1 MTLKTLLCNEPLHPK
16 KDWRKSREFFCFVFF
31 FFFFLFFF
39 FFWRGEGMVV
49 FIGWSRAFH
58 TEGCWQ
64 VLVILQPQS
73 SPELTLLCVF
83 GQFESPLCFSSLSV
97 KVTVRIKPPLGLV
110 TQKEQRN
117 NLKPLSQWCQ
127 MRITIRRKSCSGSHL
142 EGVRALCFSGLISEP
157 GFSDQTQDVMF
168 EFQINKG
175 IFFLSLNMSSLESS
189 RILELETLPDP
200 LARDNK
206 LKCPE
211 RSGKWHLVKS
221 PYF

>member
-1 MTLKTLLCNEPLHPK
+1 MNLSIQKKTGGKAESVFL
-16 KDWRKSREFFCFVFF
+16 FCFF

-39 FFWRGEGMVV
+39 FFGCGGVGGEGTVM
-49 FIGWSRAFH
+49 FISWSRAFH

-73 SPELTLLCVF
+73 SPGLTLLCVF
-83 GQFESPLCFSSLSV
+83 RQFESPLCFSSLSV

-127 MRITIRRKSCSGSHL
+127 MRITIRRKICSGSYL
-142 EGVRALCFSGLISEP
+142 EGVRAFRFSGLISEL
-157 GFSDQTQDVMF
+157 GFSDQTQDVKF

-189 RILELETLPDP
+189 RILELETLLDP

-211 RSGKWHLVKS
+211 RSGRWHLVKS

>member
-1 MTLKTLLCNEPLHPK
+1 MNLSIQK
-16 KDWRKSREFFCFVFF
+16 KIGGKAESVFLFC

-39 FFWRGEGMVV
+39 FWRGEGTVM

-58 TEGCWQ
+58 AEGCWQ

-110 TQKEQRN
+110 TPKEQRN

-127 MRITIRRKSCSGSHL
+127 MRITIRRKSHSGSHL

-189 RILELETLPDP
+189 RILELETLLDP

-211 RSGKWHLVKS
+211 RSGKWHLIKS

>member
-1 MTLKTLLCNEPLHPK
+1 M
-16 KDWRKSREFFCFVFF
+16 
-31 FFFFLFFF
+31 
-39 FFWRGEGMVV
+39 

-58 TEGCWQ
+58 AEGCWQ

-110 TQKEQRN
+110 TPKEQRN

-127 MRITIRRKSCSGSHL
+127 MRITIRRKSHSGSHL

-189 RILELETLPDP
+189 RILELETLLDP
-200 LARDNK
+200 SSQGQQAQMPREIRQMTSDEISLFLNVSH
-206 LKCPE
+206 PF
-211 RSGKWHLVKS
+211 S
-221 PYF
+221 